1 MNCLYHSMKTK
12 WCNEVIY
19 GLWFLL
25 WILVSLLFI
34 PNSLETSGSYSTF
47 PYRMK
52 RSRNQGE
59 KWSNG
64 FQRQFPHNSSNFAT
78 FPSHFLPSSF
88 LFPHFLAFSFLLLS
102 TKGAVER
109 SRYDVRKNVVHSKHN
124 ARYRTTMILYV
135 NRRSS
140 FPFSKLITKKRNV
153 ENIDFPCRK
162 IVKRWNICNKSVE
175 TFGIIYGNHT
185 NESYVWRWK

>member
-78 FPSHFLPSSF
+78 FPSYFLSLSFLSPPSPTFSSF
-88 LFPHFLAFSFLLLS
+88 PFFLFDDSFSIVKRADTMLE
-102 TKGAVER
+102 K
-109 SRYDVRKNVVHSKHN
+109 VVHSEHN
-124 ARYRTTMILYV
+124 ARYRTTMVLYESFS
-135 NRRSS
+135 SS
-140 FPFSKLITKKRNV
+140 FPKLITK
-153 ENIDFPCRK
+153 
-162 IVKRWNICNKSVE
+162 
-175 TFGIIYGNHT
+175 
-185 NESYVWRWK
+185 